1 MLYEYCCLASLRGP
15 LACGLALARPVSYST
30 CCGACITLHS
40 RLPLPRAPTFD
51 IFIHAP
57 RPISGNRVLRLSGGH
72 RPMQGQHSRRL
83 PLHRG
88 LLHRFRRPSARP
100 RRVEHVGDF
109 VKQHLR
115 LDASALRLNGGYG
128 HGYGSSTHMVMRMAS
143 DAQHGRRPAA
153 R

>member
-88 LLHRFRRPSARP
+88 LLHRVHTHGVYPSIEASSIVFEGRPLAR
-100 RRVEHVGDF
+100 V
-109 VKQHLR
+109 
-115 LDASALRLNGGYG
+115 A
-128 HGYGSSTHMVMRMAS
+128 SSTSAISSNSTCGSTRARCASTVATGTAMAVL
-143 DAQHGRRPAA
+143 HKW
-153 R
+153 